1 MSTTLATASIP
12 KTMAAIQ
19 KTKAE
24 EGLWFHS
31 GIEVPSIGPRDILV
45 AVSHAGICGTDRHIY
60 EWDQWSQS
68 RVKVGISIGH
78 EFVGTIAA
86 TGAAVTG
93 FEIGQRVSAE
103 GHIACG
109 LCRMCR
115 TGQAHICKDVKI
127 IGIDRDGGFANYV
140 SVPYEN
146 IWPIHDKISSEHA
159 AIFDPLG
166 NAVHTVMKAGVS
178 GKDVLITGVG
188 TIGLMA
194 VMVARAAGAARIF
207 VSDPDKQRV
216 KMAIELGADEGF
228 VSTEDWIDDLH
239 RETDGYGV
247 DVLLE
252 ISGHP
257 SGIDQG
263 FRALCPGGTAAL
275 LGIPAKPIQ
284 FEWTNHIIFKGAK
297 ILGINGREMF
307 ATWYQMEKLMLS
319 GAINLDAII
328 THQLPMADFE
338 SGIKKMQSGEAIKV
352 VLEIPN
358 A

>member
-1 MSTTLATASIP
+1 MTNSMATASVP
-12 KTMAAIQ
+12 QTMAGIR
-19 KTKAE
+19 KTQAA
-24 EGLWFHS
+24 EGLWYES
-31 GIEVPSIGPRDILV
+31 DIEIPEIGARDVLV
-45 AVSHAGICGTDRHIY
+45 AVKNAGICGTDRHIY
-60 EWDQWSQS
+60 EWDPWSQS
-68 RVKVGISIGH
+68 RIKVGITIGH
-78 EFVGTIAA
+78 EFVGTIAKM
-86 TGAAVTG
+86 GDAVSG

-109 LCRMCR
+109 LCKMCR

-127 IGIDRDGGFANYV
+127 IGIDRDGGFAHYV
-140 SVPYEN
+140 SVPQEN
-146 IWPIHDKISSEHA
+146 LWPVHDKIPNQHA

-166 NAVHTVMKAGVS
+166 NSVHTVMKAGVS

-207 VSDPDKQRV
+207 VSDPDKNRV
-216 KMAIELGADEGF
+216 KMAIDLGADDGF
-228 VSTEDWIDDLH
+228 VSTDDWIAEL
-239 RETDGYGV
+239 RTNTGGYGV

-263 FRALCPGGTAAL
+263 FQALCPGGTAAL

-284 FEWTNHIIFKGAK
+284 FDWTNHIIFKGAK

-307 ATWYQMEKLMLS
+307 ATWYQMEQLLLS

-328 THQLPMADFE
+328 THHLPMSDFE
-338 SGIKKMQSGEAIKV
+338 TGIKKMQQGEAIKV
-352 VLEIPN
+352 VLDIAE
-358 A
+358 